1 MNQSDL
7 TIKSPSKINLG
18 LKIINKRDDGYHN
31 IYSVFIELSLCD
43 VLTFIQSDDLKI
55 EFFNNNLYYN
65 IKVPSKNT
73 VSKAVDLISSI
84 YNIDI
89 KHTIIINKNIP
100 IGGGLGGGSS
110 NGAYTLIALNKLYNL
125 NITNESLCNL
135 ANQIGSDVPFFIH
148 GGIKKISGMG
158 NIIEDIPS
166 SAIKNKVF
174 LLVIPSFSVSTKEAY
189 QKTKKHLSPI
199 KITPKFPSLTNE
211 VDWTLFENDF
221 EHIVCLAYPE
231 ILDIKSLLYK
241 LGALYSGLSGSGSTM
256 FGIYNDIKSAQIAAE
271 SLDKY
276 QTHIAFPNI

>member
-55 EFFNNNLYYN
+55 EFFNTNLYYN

-148 GGIKKISGMG
+148 GGIKKISKTG

-256 FGIYNDIKSAQIAAE
+256 FGIYNDIESAKIAAE
-271 SLDKY
+271 NLCQY
-276 QTHIAFPNI
+276 QTHIASPKI